1 MAKEYFRKEKNAR
14 FFFLAYFFPYCRG
27 DSLHCTCVSTI
38 ASMGKWTL
46 RLFRPDAKNFSS
58 LSTFPCRIPL
68 ALFVLPL
75 RLGARR
81 RCLFHF
87 VAVCRCFLYF
97 IDPIYLSKKHALIA
111 SDAHF
116 NIVDHELTENYQKF
130 NGLLFCCLVFF
141 HHFFVT
147 SAKAFP
153 LNWISCNKH
162 FNQKINIFN
171 R

>member
-1 MAKEYFRKEKNAR
+1 MHGFGLFCSLFLFPIVEEILRIALVLAQLLRWANERFVYLDPMQRISVVCRHFPAAFHWRCSFLYFHK
-14 FFFLAYFFPYCRG
+14 G
-27 DSLHCTCVSTI
+27 
-38 ASMGKWTL
+38 ASM
-46 RLFRPDAKNFSS
+46 F
-58 LSTFPCRIPL
+58 IPFL
-68 ALFVLPL
+68 LVF
-75 RLGARR
+75 AR
-81 RCLFHF
+81 
-87 VAVCRCFLYF
+87 FLYF

-141 HHFFVT
+141 HLFFVT